1 MVTEHGRRELER
13 SSSWTSVRSGLTLFV
28 VTWVVSTVLSL
39 GVQINAMR
47 LDALARAGDPASQI
61 VVGLSSALYQVAFS
75 VVALLVVVATVK
87 LTRAP
92 PSSRAVT
99 PALVAAG
106 SWVLVLVLNSLLAVS
121 RGAPQ
126 TGAGIDPQQLTI
138 LLAAARAVG
147 VFALLFALA
156 RLARAT
162 DQERPPPVIGAALVL
177 AAIDTGFPL
186 WRAVTSHEPGS
197 WQSASVRGALLA
209 VQMLLAVLLLDLA
222 VRSRRGVREVIAEE
236 EPEPEPEPQSEPES
250 ESEPGSGP
258 GVEREERLPDRE
270 GPLAEALVAAFLA
283 AVGIALL
290 PLWDAVSTTSSL
302 RALTDAVS
310 GVAPAERPLAPLLY
324 GGLATAVGLALVRLV
339 RTAPYFARLL
349 WLGATLVSVHY
360 VFTTAMEVAS
370 SRSSLVDGFVVCE
383 SGLDI
388 RGNVVEPGSRYPGP
402 YDGPRTASGEPCV
415 RAGERRDVHA
425 ETEPRGGLQDGLV
438 QIGARFPEERK
449 RVIWGSLIALAA
461 LGVSG
466 WLVARAGRDAPLP
479 APMELER
486 PPTTRPRR
494 RKKKRR

>member
-28 VTWVVSTVLSL
+28 VTWVVSTVLSV
-39 GVQINAMR
+39 GVQLNAMR
-47 LDALARAGDPASQI
+47 LDAMARAGDPAAQV
-61 VVGLSSALYQVAFS
+61 VVGLSSALHQVAFS
-75 VVALLVVVATVK
+75 VVALLVVVASVK
-87 LTRAP
+87 LTRVP

-99 PALVAAG
+99 PALAAAG
-106 SWVLVLVLNSLLAVS
+106 SWVLVLVLNSLLAAS
-121 RGAPQ
+121 RGTPQ
-126 TGAGIDPQQLTI
+126 TGAGISPVHLTI

-147 VFALLFALA
+147 VLALVFTLA
-156 RLARAT
+156 RIAQAT
-162 DQERPPPVIGAALVL
+162 DQERPPPVMGAALVL

-186 WRAVTSHEPGS
+186 WRALSNSEPGS
-197 WQSASVRGALLA
+197 WQGASVRSALLG
-209 VQMLLAVLLLDLA
+209 VQVLLAVLLLDLA
-222 VRSRRGVREVIAEE
+222 VHARRGVRERIDDEE
-236 EPEPEPEPQSEPES
+236 EEGSAEPEPEPPSGPK
-250 ESEPGSGP
+250 SEPGP
-258 GVEREERLPDRE
+258 RVEREAQVPERE
-270 GPLAEALVAAFLA
+270 GPLAGALATGFLA
-283 AVGIALL
+283 AVGVALL

-302 RALTDAVS
+302 RALTDAVG
-310 GVAPAERPLAPLLY
+310 GVATAERPLAPLLY
-324 GGLATAVGLALVRLV
+324 AAVAAVVGFALVRLV

-349 WLGATLVSVHY
+349 WLGAALVSVHY

-370 SRSSLVDGFVVCE
+370 SRSTLVDGFVVCE

-402 YDGPRTASGEPCV
+402 YDGPRAASGEPCI

-449 RVIWGSLIALAA
+449 RVIWGSLVALAA

-479 APMELER
+479 APMEPER
-486 PPTTRPRR
+486 PRTARPRR
-494 RKKKRR
+494 REKKRR